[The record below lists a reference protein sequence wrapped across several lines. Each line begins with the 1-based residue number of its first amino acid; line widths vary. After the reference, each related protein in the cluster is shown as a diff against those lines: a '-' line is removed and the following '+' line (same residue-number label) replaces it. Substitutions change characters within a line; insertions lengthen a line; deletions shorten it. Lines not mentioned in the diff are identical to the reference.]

1 MQKCLSA
8 NEWQQLCQANWK
20 AKASRPVPASD
31 RCRPCSRAALKG
43 AVATCAPSC
52 LQDSIKQSQQ
62 WFLAC
67 TPFAS
72 RMAAKMAQQV
82 RQLSDH
88 TRQLH
93 VLYMANDILLKR

>member
-1 MQKCLSA
+1 ML
-8 NEWQQLCQANWK
+8 QQ
-20 AKASRPVPASD
+20 PEP
-31 RCRPCSRAALKG
+31 RA
-43 AVATCAPSC
+43 C
-52 LQDSIKQSQQ
+52 LQESIKQSQQ

-72 RMAAKMAQQV
+72 GMAAKMAQQV